1 MNEYLTEDVLRVLY
15 ALFAGA
21 CLGFEREFHDK
32 PAGFRTLTLICMGS
46 AVFTIISDH
55 YFEQDRVA
63 SNIVTGIGFLG
74 AGVMLKEGLTIK
86 GITTAS
92 TIWATAAIGMT
103 IGVGAYWLATVV
115 LILVLSTLVILNKFE
130 RGLQDFSQKRSYEI
144 ILKAEVH
151 SIDKLEQEFSQLG
164 ISFIR
169 AQLKKNQNK
178 IVIRYRVKAG
188 RKQHNRLSSLLAAN
202 DLVEGFDV

>member
-1 MNEYLTEDVLRVLY
+1 MNQYLTEDVVRVIY
-15 ALFAGA
+15 ALIAGA

-46 AVFTIISDH
+46 AVFTIISHH
-55 YFEQDRVA
+55 YFLQDRVA

-92 TIWATAAIGMT
+92 TIWVTAAIGMT

-115 LILVLSTLVILNKFE
+115 LVLVLSTLVILNRFE
-130 RGLQDFSQKRSYEI
+130 KGLQDFSQKRTYEI
-144 ILKAEVH
+144 IFKSQTHAVDE
-151 SIDKLEQEFSQLG
+151 LEKQLVQNE

-169 AQLKKNQNK
+169 AQLRKVDNK
-178 IVIRYRVKAG
+178 IVARYRVKAG
-188 RKQHNRLSSLLAAN
+188 RKQHSKLSLLLAGS

>member
-1 MNEYLTEDVLRVLY
+1 MNQYLTEDVLRVLY
-15 ALFAGA
+15 ALVAGA

-46 AVFTIISDH
+46 AVFTIISHH
-55 YFEQDRVA
+55 YFLQDRVA

-92 TIWATAAIGMT
+92 TIWVTAAIGMT

-115 LILVLSTLVILNKFE
+115 LALVLSTLVILNRFE
-130 RGLQDFSQKRSYEI
+130 KGLQDFSQKRTYEI
-144 ILKAEVH
+144 IFKSQAHAVEE
-151 SIDKLEQEFSQLG
+151 LESQFTQNG
-164 ISFIR
+164 ILFMR
-169 AQLKKNQNK
+169 AQLRKVDSK
-178 IVIRYRVKAG
+178 IVARYRVKAG
-188 RKQHNRLSSLLAAN
+188 RKQHIKLSLLLAAS

>member
-1 MNEYLTEDVLRVLY
+1 MTQYLTEDIIRVLY
-15 ALFAGA
+15 ALLAGA

-46 AVFTIISDH
+46 AVFTIVSQH
-55 YFEQDRVA
+55 YFQQDRVA

-115 LILVLSTLVILNKFE
+115 LALVLSTLVILNRFE
-130 RGLQDFSQKRSYEI
+130 KGLQDFSQKRTYEI
-144 ILKAEVH
+144 TLKPLMH
-151 SIDKLEQEFSQLG
+151 SVDELEAHLKEMDIVFV
-164 ISFIR
+164 R
-169 AQLKKNQNK
+169 AQLRKANNK
-178 IVIRYRVKAG
+178 IVARYRIKAG
-188 RKQHNRLSSLLAAN
+188 RKLHNDLSAYLAASA
-202 DLVEGFDV
+202 LVEAFDV